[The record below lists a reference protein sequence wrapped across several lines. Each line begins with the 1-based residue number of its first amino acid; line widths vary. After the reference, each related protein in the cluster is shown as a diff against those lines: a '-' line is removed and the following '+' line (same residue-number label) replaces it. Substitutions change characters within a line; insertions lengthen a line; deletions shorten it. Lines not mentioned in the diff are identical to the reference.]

1 MAHPI
6 VHFEIP
12 AEDLERLKQFY
23 SELLGWKF
31 ETAPGMPNYMMVTT
45 AEKGEGMGINGG
57 LMKKMMPQQTVINY
71 ALVESVAEYSDK
83 VKQLGGQVVVSK
95 TAVPK
100 MGYFAVC
107 LDPEGNPIGLWELAE
122 NAA

>member
-12 AEDLERLKQFY
+12 AQDMERLKQFY
-23 SELLGWKF
+23 SQLLGWKF
-31 ETAPGMPNYMMVTT
+31 ETAPGMPNYMMITT
-45 AEKGEGMGINGG
+45 AAEGEGINGG
-57 LMKKMMPQQTVINY
+57 LMKKMMPQQTVLNY
-71 ALVESVAEYSDK
+71 VMVESVAEYSDK
-83 VKQLGGQVVVSK
+83 VKQLGGQVVMPK

-107 LDPEGNPIGLWELAE
+107 LDPEGNPIGLWEMDP
-122 NAA
+122 NAG

>member
-12 AEDLERLKQFY
+12 AEDMERLKQFY
-23 SELLGWKF
+23 SQLLGWKF
-31 ETAPGMPNYMMVTT
+31 EAPPGMPTYMMITT
-45 AEKGEGMGINGG
+45 AEKGEGMGIDGG

-71 ALVESVAEYSDK
+71 ALVESVAEYSEK
-83 VKQLGGQVVVSK
+83 VKQLGGKVVVPKS
-95 TAVPK
+95 AVPK

-107 LDPEGNPIGLWELAE
+107 LDPEGNQIGLWEMDE
-122 NAA
+122 KAA